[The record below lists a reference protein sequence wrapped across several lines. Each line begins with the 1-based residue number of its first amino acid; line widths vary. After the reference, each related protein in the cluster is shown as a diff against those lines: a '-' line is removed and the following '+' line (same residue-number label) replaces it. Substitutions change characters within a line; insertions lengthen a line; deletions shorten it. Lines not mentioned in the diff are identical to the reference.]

1 MCVFEWG
8 QLQMMDSGDCAP
20 EAALLYLEAAIRIM
34 DSCST
39 PPEIAAHA
47 DLAKAR
53 LGDWLASLSA
63 EGAAPNLFAGS
74 ARAGYPG
81 H

>member
-1 MCVFEWG
+1 MIDC
-8 QLQMMDSGDCAP
+8 GDRTP
-20 EAALLYLEAAIRIM
+20 DTALLYLEAAIRIM
-34 DSCST
+34 DSCSA

-53 LGDWLASLSA
+53 LEDWIAALDIQA
-63 EGAAPNLFAGS
+63 AAPDVFARN
-74 ARAGYPG
+74 ARQDFLA